1 MKITSTIN
9 VNLPLN
15 QVVREIKSNDYE
27 KYLSRWTHHLK
38 INNSKFSEL
47 IENTSWKNNLE
58 NKKSSISIIRVLE
71 SDYFKNIILHSIER
85 VDEYS
90 SKIKV
95 EFHIIFKN
103 WHYQLDYIYKHR
115 IKSSLKKVIAN
126 LKVQLENR
134 DIESLMKIS

>member
-9 VNLPLN
+9 VNLPKN
-15 QVVREIKSNDYE
+15 QVVREIKSNEYE

-47 IENTSWKNNLE
+47 NENVTEKKAPK
-58 NKKSSISIIRVLE
+58 NKKSSTSVVRVLE
-71 SDYFKNIILHSIER
+71 SDYFKNIILHSVES
-85 VDEYS
+85 VGEYS
-90 SKIKV
+90 SRIKV
-95 EFHIIFKN
+95 EFHIVFKN
-103 WHYQLDYIYKHR
+103 WHHQLDYIYKNQ
-115 IKSSLKKVIAN
+115 IKNSLKNVVNN